1 MSTLKQ
7 HFEPT
12 SSLKRWALIFT
23 TVGVLTLLIG
33 LFSQGFSSDPHK
45 QTHFWGTLMYNSIF
59 WLLVTNAAMFFIC
72 IITLAWGGFLQSFR
86 RVAEAITTLVP
97 IFGAITFVVLMYQIF
112 THNHHIYHWLD
123 KEAVE
128 ADPIL
133 KGKSGFLNPTFYTI
147 WSFLTIA
154 LWSFLGYRMRKLSS
168 EADVEQM
175 TFETAKS
182 YIWRNTVSASLFIVW
197 FALTATSTIHW
208 LWTMSIDPHWYST
221 MFSWYNFASTFV
233 SGVSL
238 IAIWVLYLKK
248 HDYLELTNQEH
259 VHDLGK
265 FMFAFSIFWCYLW
278 FSQFMLIWYA
288 NIPEETVYFYQR
300 MHGPYKL
307 FYYLNLIINFLLP
320 FLVLMKRAA
329 KRNYNLV
336 IFMACLLI
344 FGHWID
350 FYQQFMGSLQKEE
363 ANMGWLDLGILC
375 FFIGLIIFG
384 VIRALKSKPL
394 IPVYHPFIKESIIH
408 QV

>member
-12 SSLKRWALIFT
+12 ASLKRWAFIFT
-23 TVGVLTLLIG
+23 SVGLLTLLLA
-33 LFSQGFSSDPHK
+33 LFTQGFSSDPHL

-59 WLLVTNAAMFFIC
+59 WTLVTNAAMFFIC
-72 IITLAWGGFLQSFR
+72 ITTLAWGGFQQSFR
-86 RVAEAITTLVP
+86 RVSEAISTLVP
-97 IFGAITFVVLMYQIF
+97 IFGAITFIVLMYQIF

-133 KGKSGFLNPTFYTI
+133 KGKSGFLNPTFYTV

-154 LWSFLGYRMRKLSS
+154 LWSILGYRMRKLSS
-168 EADVEQM
+168 EADAEHM
-175 TFETAKS
+175 DFNAAKS

-208 LWTMSIDPHWYST
+208 LWTMSIDAHWYST

-259 VHDLGK
+259 IHDLGK

-307 FYYLNLIINFLLP
+307 FFYLNLIINFVFP
-320 FLVLMKRAA
+320 FLILMKRAA
-329 KRNYNLV
+329 KRNYTLV
-336 IFMACLLI
+336 ICMACLLI

-350 FYQQFMGSLQKEE
+350 FYQEFMGSLQKEK
-363 ANMGWLDLGILC
+363 ANIGWLDFGILSL
-375 FFIGLIIFG
+375 FIGILIFG
-384 VIRALKSKPL
+384 VIKALKSKPL
-394 IPVYHPFIKESIIH
+394 ITIYHPFIKESVIH